1 MSPALQFIVLSFVL
15 TLVSITLL
23 AKLAR
28 RAGLVDEPDH
38 RKRHQGDIPIVGG
51 AAIMLTFLISAACA
65 PAESVS
71 VIAEQ
76 SETLWIF
83 LIAASLITALGV
95 VDDYRGM
102 SVFTRV
108 LCEVAIALFLIER
121 LELLPRNLGDLVGG
135 GDITMPRWIAYPFT
149 VVAIFGVVNAYNM
162 LDGID
167 GLLATMVLITVFAFH
182 LFSGLEPGFITLTLA
197 ASLSAFLVSNL
208 GMAPLVPKSFLGDA
222 GSKLLGFIV
231 VSLILTVTTERVGGA
246 KYIEPV
252 TALYLVALPLFDM
265 TFVTVR
271 RLMARTSAFSADRT
285 HIHHLLEALD
295 ISTRRAVLLISCM
308 YLGPA
313 FVGLMLDRSGAAIA
327 QQFYIFLSIFIT
339 YCLFMSQAWRIARRY
354 QMLKESADKSAESIL
369 QSNAHGPAST
379 SC

>member
-1 MSPALQFIVLSFVL
+1 MSPALQSVVLSFVL
-15 TLVSITLL
+15 TLVSIALL
-23 AKLAR
+23 ARLAR
-28 RAGLVDEPDH
+28 RVGLVDEPDH
-38 RKRHQGDIPIVGG
+38 RKCHTGDIPLVGG
-51 AAIMLTFLISAACA
+51 GAIMLTFLISAACA
-65 PAESVS
+65 PAEDVS

-76 SETLWIF
+76 SETLWTF

-108 LCEVAIALFLIER
+108 LCEVAIALFLIEG
-121 LELLPRNLGDLVGG
+121 LELLPRNLGDLVGV
-135 GDITMPRWIAYPFT
+135 GDIIMPGWISYPFT

-167 GLLATMVLITVFAFH
+167 GLLSIMVLITVFAFH
-182 LFSGLEPGFITLTLA
+182 LFSGLAPGFITLTLA
-197 ASLSAFLVSNL
+197 ASLCAFLVSNL

-271 RLMARTSAFSADRT
+271 RVMARMSPFSADRT
-285 HIHHLLEALD
+285 HLHHLMEALD
-295 ISTRRAVLLISCM
+295 ISTRHAVVLISCA

-339 YCLFMSQAWRIARRY
+339 YCLFMSQAWRIAKRY
-354 QMLKESADKSAESIL
+354 QRLKKTADKSAESIP